1 LFNFATKSKTTTA
14 ARPVPR
20 KLNFYI
26 MTKEKF
32 YFAFEEAFFMLFGFV
47 ISVLMSLLGLTG
59 VADAQTADGRLIGWT
74 FFGAFALLAVCAA
87 IEYVN
92 DFREGLRGYDIERQ
106 MEEARTRYYAS
117 RAPRRVLAVSAVAA
131 VAAANP
137 EGFTVNAYTGETP
150 AEGYAVALAETQD
163 SHDAEGLA
171 RVLELIQS
179 GTTRAA
185 YVGGWLDR
193 ETGRYYY
200 DATVLVQD
208 RAEALALGRANKQIA
223 IFDLAN
229 LEEIRL

>member
-1 LFNFATKSKTTTA
+1 
-14 ARPVPR
+14 
-20 KLNFYI
+20 

-32 YFAFEEAFFMLFGFV
+32 AFAFDHASFCIFGAL
-47 ISVLMSLLGLTG
+47 ICGLLSLLPLQYIDGADDRQLLWCWFFFILFACGALELFIGVIITFRRGLKYY
-59 VADAQTADGRLIGWT
+59 DEEQ
-74 FFGAFALLAVCAA
+74 AA
-87 IEYVN
+87 
-92 DFREGLRGYDIERQ
+92 
-106 MEEARTRYYAS
+106 EEARARYYAS

-137 EGFTVNAYTGETP
+137 DGFTVNAYTGETP

-193 ETGRYYY
+193 ETGKYYY
-200 DATVLVQD
+200 DATIVVND
-208 RAEALALGRANKQIA
+208 RAEALALGRANNQIA

>member
-1 LFNFATKSKTTTA
+1 
-14 ARPVPR
+14 
-20 KLNFYI
+20 

-32 YFAFEEAFFMLFGFV
+32 LFAFDYADFWAFATL
-47 ISVLMSLLGLTG
+47 LLSLLSVYPLCNVCTG
-59 VADAQTADGRLIGWT
+59 VNIDINV
-74 FFGAFALLAVCAA
+74 FFVVFFAVGAIASAVCVALS
-87 IEYVN
+87 
-92 DFREGLRGYDIERQ
+92 FREGLKYYD
-106 MEEARTRYYAS
+106 EEQAREAARAKYYAS

-137 EGFTVNAYTGETP
+137 DGFTVNAYTGETP

-193 ETGRYYY
+193 QTGKYYY
-200 DATVLVQD
+200 DATIVVNDL
-208 RAEALALGRANKQIA
+208 AEALALGRANKQIA

>member
-1 LFNFATKSKTTTA
+1 MTNYDEEQ
-14 ARPVPR
+14 AR
-20 KLNFYI
+20 
-26 MTKEKF
+26 
-32 YFAFEEAFFMLFGFV
+32 
-47 ISVLMSLLGLTG
+47 
-59 VADAQTADGRLIGWT
+59 
-74 FFGAFALLAVCAA
+74 
-87 IEYVN
+87 
-92 DFREGLRGYDIERQ
+92 
-106 MEEARTRYYAS
+106 EEARARYYA

-137 EGFTVNAYTGETP
+137 DGFTVNAYTGETP

-171 RVLELIQS
+171 RVLELIQG

-193 ETGRYYY
+193 ETGKFYY
-200 DATVLVQD
+200 DATIVVND
-208 RAEALALGRANKQIA
+208 RAEALALGRANNQIA